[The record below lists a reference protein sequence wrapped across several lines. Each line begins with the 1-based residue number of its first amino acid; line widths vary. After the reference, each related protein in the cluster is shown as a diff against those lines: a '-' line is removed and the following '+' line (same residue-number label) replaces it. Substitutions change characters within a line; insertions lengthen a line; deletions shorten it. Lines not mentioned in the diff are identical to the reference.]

1 VLEIIDELAA
11 AADFLS
17 IGTNDFIQYMLAV
30 DRSNEAVASYYCP
43 YHPSV
48 LRGLAKIA
56 QAAARQNKELSICG
70 EMAHQMEYIP
80 FLLGIGVRILSVYP
94 KFLPSVQK
102 AINGLTMDDANLYT
116 GRLLSETTLKG
127 VHNILNSFNKDANL
141 R

>member
-1 VLEIIDELAA
+1 
-11 AADFLS
+11 LS

-30 DRSNEAVASYYCP
+30 DRSNEAVAAYYCP

-48 LRGLAKIA
+48 LRGLSKIA
-56 QAAARQNKELSICG
+56 QAAARRNKDLSICG

-80 FLLGIGVRILSVYP
+80 FLLGIGIRILSVYP

-102 AINGLTMDDANLYT
+102 AINGFTIDDVNLYA
-116 GRLLSETTLKG
+116 GRLLSETTLKDIR
-127 VHNILNSFNKDANL
+127 NILKSFNKDAYL